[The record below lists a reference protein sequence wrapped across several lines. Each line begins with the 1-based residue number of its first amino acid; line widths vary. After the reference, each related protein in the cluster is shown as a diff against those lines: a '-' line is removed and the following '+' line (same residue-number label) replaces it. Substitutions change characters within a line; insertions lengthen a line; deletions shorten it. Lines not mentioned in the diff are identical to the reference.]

1 MSSDHSF
8 HHQWKGPERKGLPLR
23 LFPHCENASLAF
35 SVWTVWWELATQQA
49 QQAPR
54 KGKSPQ
60 GRHHWEDEA
69 VLLVEGKPISQ
80 LPNRHQAGILLLLT
94 GVAPTPLSVFPFCHR
109 KRASLLSQNTSGNHL
124 ENTSGNHLEQDG
136 FHEVVETSKFSFL
149 LPYIYSFHRRRVRAA
164 FAPCPDSISWLASPC
179 CCPNHL
185 LAARCQ
191 YLLS

>member
-1 MSSDHSF
+1 MERAREERPSSTLV
-8 HHQWKGPERKGLPLR
+8 P
-23 LFPHCENASLAF
+23 SLGKYKSCIQHLNMWAA
-35 SVWTVWWELATQQA
+35 WWELAT

-60 GRHHWEDEA
+60 GRHYWEDEA
-69 VLLVEGKPISQ
+69 VLLVEGKPLSQ
-80 LPNRHQAGILLLLT
+80 VPKCHQAGILLLLT

-109 KRASLLSQNTSGNHL
+109 KHANLLSQS
-124 ENTSGNHLEQDG
+124 TSGNHLEQDG

-149 LPYIYSFHRRRVRAA
+149 LPYIYSFHKRRVGAA
-164 FAPCPDSISWLASPC
+164 FAPCPDSISCLAGPC

-185 LAARCQ
+185 LAALCQ